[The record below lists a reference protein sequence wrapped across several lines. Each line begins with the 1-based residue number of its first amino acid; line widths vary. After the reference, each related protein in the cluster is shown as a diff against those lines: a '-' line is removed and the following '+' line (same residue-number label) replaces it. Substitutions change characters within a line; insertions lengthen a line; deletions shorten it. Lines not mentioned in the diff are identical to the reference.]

1 VVNPFP
7 NTPTILV
14 EFCQILR
21 GLGVRVSTTEA
32 LDAASALAHLDW
44 SDPEAF
50 RTGLQA
56 TLIKRMDDRPL
67 FQQAFKSYFQPAE
80 RTCGCGGQKAQPQE
94 EGETEFLFQGKPLD
108 IPDELKEVHRK
119 LPPEDQ
125 RRITDFLER
134 TSTGNKVTEKFQ
146 SIAERMVTGSLEY
159 WRRQLAEQTVQSFQV
174 DYTGN
179 PRIDAAL
186 EASTEALQSSLP
198 ALMQRDLAKI
208 AESEL
213 PQVIQLLKR
222 MAKALATQLSR
233 RRRRSRAT
241 QQVDLR
247 RTIRGNLRYG
257 GTLLKVSY
265 RQRSRT
271 KPKILLLCDVS
282 GSMVKYVTF
291 VLQFLTSVANLAYNI
306 ESFIFAEELE
316 RLTPSMRTHPSLGEL
331 SEIITNRSAQ
341 WGKGTHLQ
349 QSLVSLRTRHRRVIQ
364 PSTVVIVLS
373 DTKTIQAEAAAAE
386 LAQLRRSVKQI
397 LWLNT
402 LPREDWP
409 RHRTTGLFQAH
420 ARMLPCNTLADL
432 AKVVGSEIFH
442 LGQ

>member
-1 VVNPFP
+1 M
-7 NTPTILV
+7 NTATAIV
-14 EFCQILR
+14 EFCQVLR

-32 LDAASALAHLDW
+32 LDAAKALAHIDW
-44 SDPEAF
+44 HQADEF
-50 RTGLQA
+50 KTCLQA
-56 TLIKRMDDRPL
+56 TLIKRMEDRPL
-67 FQQAFKSYFQPAE
+67 FQQAFATYFQPT
-80 RTCGCGGQKAQPQE
+80 RKPCGCGGHRTEAQE
-94 EGETEFLFQGKPLD
+94 EAETEFLFQGKPLD
-108 IPDELKEVHRK
+108 IPEDLKEVHK
-119 LPPEDQ
+119 QLSPEDQ

-134 TSTGNKVTEKFQ
+134 TSTGHNVTEKFQ

-159 WRRQLAEQTVQSFQV
+159 WRRQLAEQAIQSLQV

-213 PQVIQLLKR
+213 PQVLQLMKR

-233 RRRRSRAT
+233 RRRKSRAA

-247 RTIRGNLRYG
+247 RTIRVNLRYG
-257 GTLLKVSY
+257 GTLLKVCY

-282 GSMVKYVTF
+282 GSMARYVAF
-291 VLQFLTSVANLAYNI
+291 VLQFLGSVANLAYNI

-316 RLTPSMRTHPSLGEL
+316 RLTPSFRAHPSMKEL
-331 SEIITNRSAQ
+331 SEAITSRSAQ

-364 PSTVVIVLS
+364 PGTVVIILS
-373 DTKTIQAEAAAAE
+373 DTKTLQADAAAE
-386 LAQLRRSVKQI
+386 ELGLLRRSVKRI
-397 LWLNT
+397 IWLNT
-402 LPREDWP
+402 LPREEWP
-409 RHRTTGLFQAH
+409 RHRTTGLFQRH

-432 AKVVGSEIFH
+432 AKIVGSEIFH
-442 LGQ
+442 LGA